1 MKAKEN
7 IETKKLILKIIILSI
22 FGIGLALVF
31 ANPNY
36 FKICSQSY
44 EWGGVVGCL
53 DDYTEGASQSFLSFS
68 LMSIFFSTIL
78 LFLHESVFRSWFK
91 FARIY
96 IPLALIFI
104 FLSALSPGGGSWGVS
119 NNFDG
124 EAATWFFSGLFLLI
138 SLILIFYKSR
148 KLKKS
153 SG

>member
-1 MKAKEN
+1 MRAKEN
-7 IETKKLILKIIILSI
+7 LEIKKLILKLVLFSI

-36 FKICSQSY
+36 FKICRQPY
-44 EWGGVVGCL
+44 VWDDVAGCL
-53 DDYTEGASQSFLSFS
+53 DDYTEGAAQSLFSFS
-68 LMSIFFSTIL
+68 VMTIFISLIL
-78 LFLHESVFRSWFK
+78 LFLREEVFRAWFK

-119 NNFDG
+119 NNFDA

-138 SLILIFYKSR
+138 SLILIARKSW
-148 KLKKS
+148 KLKNKVS
-153 SG
+153 